1 MQNTIL
7 WRRFLGWFRRDT
19 VRLWLVW
26 FLGLTMGTICA
37 RYADPTY
44 YAMMRL
50 AASGRMSIV
59 GLAAS
64 VLLPFLISAY
74 AVLIDKPGL
83 LLGVCTCKAF
93 SFGYS
98 GTLARGAFGT
108 AGWLIQPLLQFTQ
121 ICMIPVLCC
130 FCLRHISGRR
140 SSVKRELAIC
150 LVLMAI
156 CAGIDYFVVS
166 PFLAKLI
173 DYSLGRY
180 T

>member
-1 MQNTIL
+1 MQRTIP
-7 WRRFLGWFRRDT
+7 WQRFLSWFRRDS

-26 FLGLTMGTICA
+26 ILGLSLGTIFA
-37 RYADPTY
+37 SHADPTY
-44 YAMMRL
+44 YTMMRL
-50 AASGRMSIV
+50 AASGQMSIV

-64 VLLPFLISAY
+64 ILLPFLFSAY
-74 AVLIDKPGL
+74 AVLIGKPSL
-83 LLGVCTCKAF
+83 LLGVCACKAF

-130 FCLRHISGRR
+130 FCLRHISGKR
-140 SSVKRELAIC
+140 STVTRELVFC
-150 LVLMAI
+150 LVLLAI
-156 CAGIDYFVVS
+156 CAGFDYFVVS

-173 DYSLGRY
+173 DYSLGR
-180 T
+180 